1 MYTLEMS
8 ILGNSPVFK
17 KSETFSVLS
26 SENKKPKLICF
37 SIYLLQNE
45 PIMLEKSKFA
55 CPFCPK
61 LMPKHST
68 MKIHIRKHTGEKPYS
83 CNQCNKSYSTNS
95 NLNVHIRDVHGNSP
109 SLKKSEIF
117 QSY

>member
-1 MYTLEMS
+1 VK
-8 ILGNSPVFK
+8 I
-17 KSETFSVLS
+17 
-26 SENKKPKLICF
+26 KKPKLICF